1 MNIKNKIIPV
11 ILTIV
16 FFALLFKPFENRIFS
31 IGFVDEEDN
40 FLIGKWLNDG
50 KTPYKDIFYNH
61 QPYPMIISSVI
72 QKVTKPNSPFLLVKR
87 HREFIFFLSLIFAAY
102 FSLRYGLIGF
112 LTSAAIK
119 SFESIF
125 LGNLFIAE
133 SLIIYP
139 TILSILIMYNV
150 FMSKKVSMLDLILS
164 VLILVFI
171 PLTLIPLAFYSIFCV
186 LFILKYANRKQ
197 KIIFMSLVL
206 VHLVSIFSFIP
217 FKNYFFDTIYI
228 NLFYFIPMSKGVSNP
243 FLLIY
248 YSLLKPFSMI
258 FSSNLPLS
266 MYLLN
271 IFFLFEISIL
281 IYLKK
286 LKKVIFIITL
296 IFLLNLRPQPDGV
309 YYEGFHLLPLFCGLT
324 VMTFMMGKDIL
335 KISLILGEKL
345 PKLLIYQAVVAIL
358 FVSAN
363 SLYINYF
370 KDLSNKQ
377 QNDFYIN
384 FSNEYTYADAI
395 NILKT
400 SDRNTFYSVTQQS
413 LIYWQTNLR
422 PPFRYFFLFH
432 FMMKE
437 PSIKSDF
444 FNVFA
449 KNPPDF
455 LYLETGVKEIN
466 DRKIYYHL
474 NKNGEYS
481 SLFVKKAI
489 WNKIDKSKKELIKK
503 KHGFYL

>member
-1 MNIKNKIIPV
+1 MKNKLIALT
-11 ILTIV
+11 LTI
-16 FFALLFKPFENRIFS
+16 FFFIAMIKPLENRIFS
-31 IGFVDEEDN
+31 IKFVDEEDN
-40 FLIGKWLNDG
+40 FLIGKWINEG
-50 KTPYKDIFYNH
+50 RKPYKDIFYNH

-72 QKVTKPNSPFLLVKR
+72 QKVTRPNSPFLLVKR
-87 HREFIFFLSLIFAAY
+87 HREFIFFLSLLFASY
-102 FSLRYGLIGF
+102 LSLKYGLMGF
-112 LTSAAIK
+112 LTLVAIK

-139 TILSILIMYNV
+139 TILSILIMFNV
-150 FMSKKVSMLDLILS
+150 FKSKKISTLDLILS
-164 VLILVFI
+164 SLILTFI
-171 PLTLIPLAFYSIFCV
+171 PLTLIPLAFYAIFCM
-186 LFILKYANRKQ
+186 LYILWRAKRKQ
-197 KIIFMSLVL
+197 KIIFISLIL
-206 VHLVSIFSFIP
+206 AHLISIFSFIP
-217 FKNYFFDTIYI
+217 FKNYFFDTIYM
-228 NLFYFIPMSKGVSNP
+228 NLYYFIPTTSSISNP

-248 YSLLKPFSMI
+248 YSLLKPLSMI

-266 MYLLN
+266 IYLLN
-271 IFFLFEISIL
+271 IFFLYETTIL
-281 IYLKK
+281 INLKK
-286 LKKVIFIITL
+286 IKKVIFIITL

-324 VMTFMMGKDIL
+324 VMTFIMAKDIL
-335 KISLILGEKL
+335 QFPSIVGKKL
-345 PKLLIYQAVVAIL
+345 YKLLIYLAIAIIL

-363 SLYINYF
+363 SLFINYF
-370 KDLSNKQ
+370 KDLSNRQ

-384 FSNEYTYADAI
+384 YSNSYTYADAI

-400 SDRNTFYSVTQQS
+400 NDHNTFYSVTQRS

-422 PPFRYFFLFH
+422 PPFRYFFLFS
-432 FMMKE
+432 FMIKE

-444 FNVFA
+444 SNVFA

-455 LYLETGVKEIN
+455 LYLETGIKEIN

-481 SLFVKKAI
+481 SLFIKKVI